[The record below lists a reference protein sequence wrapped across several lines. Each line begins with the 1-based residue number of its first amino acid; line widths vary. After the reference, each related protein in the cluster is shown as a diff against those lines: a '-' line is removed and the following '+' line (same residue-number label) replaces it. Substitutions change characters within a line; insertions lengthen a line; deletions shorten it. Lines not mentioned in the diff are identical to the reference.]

1 MRNARIRSTAIAAT
15 ALLAALSLTACGSD
29 DDVKT
34 SGVAASSPITP
45 ATSVPAGG
53 QSSLGAT
60 DQTEQPASSGGN
72 AKTGSSGT
80 SGGTGKTGGSS
91 TSGGSSGS
99 STSGG
104 SGKNSGGGGAKAD
117 TGPVTTA
124 CTGGNATVKVTQ
136 VSRPINHLLL
146 TVTNTGS
153 KACNAYHAPLL
164 RFDNAQS
171 ATQILEDSKP
181 QAVVTLSP
189 GQTAYAAIGLSAADG
204 GNVRT
209 AKRLTVHFAPAAG
222 SGSTGSPVGLALPA
236 GTTIDDK
243 AFVTYWQSDMS
254 EALAY

>member
-1 MRNARIRSTAIAAT
+1 MRNSRIRSTAIAAT

-29 DDVKT
+29 EDVKT
-34 SGVAASSPITP
+34 SGVAASSPIAP
-45 ATSVPAGG
+45 ATSVPAGE
-53 QSSLGAT
+53 QSSPAAT

-80 SGGTGKTGGSS
+80 SGGNGGTS

-104 SGKNSGGGGAKAD
+104 SAKNSGGGAKAD
-117 TGPVTTA
+117 TGPVTTT
-124 CTGGNATVKVTQ
+124 CTGGNTTVKVTQ
-136 VSRPINHLLL
+136 VNRPINHLLL

-153 KACNAYHAPLL
+153 KACNAYHAPFVG
-164 RFDNAQS
+164 FDNAQS
-171 ATQILEDSKP
+171 ATHILEDSKP

-189 GQTAYAAIGLSAADG
+189 GQSAYAAIGLSAADG

-209 AKRLTVHFAPAAG
+209 AKRLTVHFAPASN
-222 SGSTGSPVGLALPA
+222 SGSTGPGAGLALPA

-254 EALAY
+254 DALTY